1 MAESEQSMVFA
12 NKLYDKLKFIALILL
27 PALATLYITLDGIWG
42 LRYSTQ
48 VVGTITALDTFL
60 GLVLRVSTT
69 QYYKLGKQYVG
80 EVTVTPEDGGNKV
93 VFSSDRAPEDLVDE
107 PGRHSLE
114 FKVTRPKVN
123 GS

>member
-1 MAESEQSMVFA
+1 MAESEQRMFFT
-12 NKLYDKLKFIALILL
+12 NRLYDKLKFIALIFL
-27 PALATLYITLDGIWG
+27 PALATLYVALDGFWHFG
-42 LRYSTQ
+42 YSTQ
-48 VVGTITALDTFL
+48 IVGTITALDTFL

-69 QYYKLGKQYVG
+69 QYYKSGSNFVG

-114 FKVTRPKVN
+114 FRVNRPTAN